1 MSFKDQLNQDIQTV
15 FINTGEFAEMHSI
28 NGKAIGCIVDSVDKN
43 EPLSLMDGST
53 TVDKSVC
60 LQANLLNVIPKT
72 NDLIL
77 FDDDLVRVYKVSN
90 LAGMLYLDVS
100 QSIGKFDREVAIYTT
115 RLVNQ
120 GGGWEDVELGGIFV
134 SCKAYIRNQSS
145 SEVFKLST
153 RLEKQQTLFKIPY
166 VEGLKKSMILV
177 YKDCNYNIISIDNIE
192 ENNIF
197 IDLICEKVE

>member
-1 MSFKDQLNQDIQTV
+1 MSFKEQLNQDIGI
-15 FINTGEFAEMHSI
+15 FINQSEFAEMHSI
-28 NGKAIGCIVDSVDKN
+28 NGIEIGCIVDSVDKN
-43 EPLSLMDGST
+43 ESLAFMDGST
-53 TVDKSVC
+53 TVDRSIC
-60 LQANLLNVIPKT
+60 LQASLLNVIPKT
-72 NDLIL
+72 NDIIL

-100 QSIGKFDREVAIYTT
+100 QSIGKFDKDVAIYNTKI
-115 RLVNQ
+115 VDQ
-120 GGGWEDVELGGIFV
+120 GGGWKKVELDDIFV

-166 VEGLKKSMILV
+166 VEGLNKSMILV

-197 IDLICEKVE
+197 IDLICEKVD

>member
-15 FINTGEFAEMHSI
+15 FLNTDEFAELHSI
-28 NGKAIGCIVDSVDKN
+28 NGKEIGCIVDSVDKN
-43 EPLSLMDGST
+43 ESMQYMQGYT
-53 TVDKSVC
+53 IIDKSIC
-60 LQANLLNVIPKT
+60 LQASLLNVIPKT
-72 NDLIL
+72 NNLIL
-77 FDDDLVRVYKVSN
+77 FDEDLVRVYKVSN

-100 QSIGKFDREVAIYTT
+100 QSIGKFDKDIAIYNTKE
-115 RLVNQ
+115 VEV
-120 GGGWEDVELGGIFV
+120 GGGCLEIEIDDIFV

-166 VEGLKKSMILV
+166 VEGLEKSMILV
-177 YKDCNYNIISIDNIE
+177 YKNCNYNIISIDNIE
-192 ENNIF
+192 EDNIF

>member
-1 MSFKDQLNQDIQTV
+1 MSFKDQMNQDIQTV
-15 FINTGEFAEMHSI
+15 FINTDEFAELHSI
-28 NGKAIGCIVDSVDKN
+28 NGQEIGCIVDSVDKN
-43 EPLSLMDGST
+43 ESMQYMQGY
-53 TVDKSVC
+53 TVIDKSIC
-60 LQANLLNVIPKT
+60 LQASLLNVIPKT
-72 NDLIL
+72 NDIIL
-77 FDDDLVRVYKVSN
+77 FDNSLVIVYKASN
-90 LAGMLYLDVS
+90 LAGMIYLDVS
-100 QSIGKFDREVAIYTT
+100 QSIGKFNKDITIYNT
-115 RLVNQ
+115 RLVGQ
-120 GGGWEDVELGGIFV
+120 GGGWEEVELDDIFV

-166 VEGLKKSMILV
+166 VSGLNKSMILV

>member
-1 MSFKDQLNQDIQTV
+1 MSFKDQLNQDITV

-28 NGKAIGCIVDSVDKN
+28 NGKEIGCIVDSVDKN
-43 EPLSLMDGST
+43 EPLSLMDGSST
-53 TVDKSVC
+53 LDKSIC
-60 LQANLLNVIPKT
+60 LQASLLNVMPKT

-77 FDDDLVRVYKVSN
+77 FDDDLVMVYKVSN

-100 QSIGKFDREVAIYTT
+100 QSIGKFDKDVAIFNTKI
-115 RLVNQ
+115 VDQ
-120 GGGWEDVELGGIFV
+120 GGGWQEVELDDIFI

-192 ENNIF
+192 ENNLF
-197 IDLICEKVE
+197 IDLICEKVD